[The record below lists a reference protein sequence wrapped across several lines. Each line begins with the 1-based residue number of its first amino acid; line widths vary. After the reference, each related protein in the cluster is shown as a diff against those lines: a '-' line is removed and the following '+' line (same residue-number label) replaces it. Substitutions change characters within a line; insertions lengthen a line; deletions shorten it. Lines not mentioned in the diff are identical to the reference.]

1 MKINY
6 EKNVAVS
13 LTFPITEVKAALA
26 VLKALYKYT
35 QLDFI
40 REAITDIEGDMF
52 RKVLPMI
59 NFHHICTRCCM
70 LMDERDENVMHY
82 TNGKIDSWHHRL
94 CLPLK
99 PDSERER

>member
-6 EKNVAVS
+6 EKNVAVT

-59 NFHHICTRCCM
+59 NYHHICNRCCM
-70 LMDERDENVMHY
+70 MVDERSDNALHY
-82 TNGKIDSWHHRL
+82 TNGNIDIWNHKL
-94 CLPLK
+94 CAPLK
-99 PDSERER
+99 DNRP